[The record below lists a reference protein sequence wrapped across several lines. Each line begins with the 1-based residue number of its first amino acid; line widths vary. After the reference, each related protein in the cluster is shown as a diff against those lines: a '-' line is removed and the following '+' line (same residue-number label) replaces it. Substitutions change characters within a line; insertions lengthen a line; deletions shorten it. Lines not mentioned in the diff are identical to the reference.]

1 MIKISIIIPYYN
13 AEPFTSELLDILAPQ
28 ITDEVEVVLVDDG
41 SPTPFHTDH
50 DFCKVIR
57 KKNGGCASARNA
69 GIENTSGE
77 YMSFLDADDL
87 VPEYF
92 IEKLLQKISE
102 RQYDVIDFS
111 WKSLSTSG
119 AQHNYIL
126 RSDNDFLPNPSVCTR
141 AFRRA
146 FVGDIRFNEKKDST
160 EDEDFSRKVG
170 YLYKDSLYLHGA
182 ITDYMYFYRTAVTDS
197 KIKRFKAGRMKTKR
211 VTYYFN
217 HVTKDMD
224 WLLEEIKKE
233 DELNEVW
240 LLTNQCDIPE
250 LKRYCQIHKPQR
262 MWTHILRGESCN
274 SVEVISVPLY
284 YDVVIYCEYTNKV
297 GGISTFI
304 YEWCKLMRNEYRI
317 LFLYDRID
325 DFQIRRLSKI
335 VDCRKKGGN
344 ALQIECKA
352 LILNRLT
359 DKIPDCVK
367 YEKTIQLVHC
377 CSQMK
382 YQIAQDRDHIVNV
395 SNAAKE
401 SWGDKAKNGVV
412 IHNPMFVEGQ
422 KALLLVSATRIGAF
436 DKGENDQRYIKL
448 AKMLNDAN
456 IPFIWLNFS
465 DKPLVNAPK
474 NFINMD
480 SRLNVQDYIRRADYL
495 VQLSDLEAYSMS
507 ILEALINRIPVICT
521 PIPSAIEQGVKD
533 GLNGYIVPYDMRFDV
548 RKLLNIPKFTFNY
561 NNKKIFNQWK
571 KLINAKPKPKKVV
584 PKSATVH
591 VVVLRNYKDMQ
602 LNKFLR
608 INDCLEMPRD
618 RAEHLANIKPSG
630 LVKILEG

>member
-13 AEPFTSELLDILAPQ
+13 AEPFTSELLDVLAPQ

-50 DFCKVIR
+50 DFCKVVR

-102 RQYDVIDFS
+102 RQYDIIDFS

-170 YLYKDSLYLHGA
+170 YLYKDSLYLHGV
-182 ITDYMYFYRTAVTDS
+182 ITDYMYFYRTAVADS

-325 DFQIRRLSKI
+325 DLQIRRLSKI

-382 YQIAQDRDHIVNV
+382 YQIAQDRDHIV
-395 SNAAKE
+395 
-401 SWGDKAKNGVV
+401 
-412 IHNPMFVEGQ
+412 
-422 KALLLVSATRIGAF
+422 
-436 DKGENDQRYIKL
+436 
-448 AKMLNDAN
+448 
-456 IPFIWLNFS
+456 
-465 DKPLVNAPK
+465 PK
-474 NFINMD
+474 
-480 SRLNVQDYIRRADYL
+480 
-495 VQLSDLEAYSMS
+495 
-507 ILEALINRIPVICT
+507 
-521 PIPSAIEQGVKD
+521 
-533 GLNGYIVPYDMRFDV
+533 
-548 RKLLNIPKFTFNY
+548 
-561 NNKKIFNQWK
+561 
-571 KLINAKPKPKKVV
+571 
-584 PKSATVH
+584 
-591 VVVLRNYKDMQ
+591 
-602 LNKFLR
+602 
-608 INDCLEMPRD
+608 RD
-618 RAEHLANIKPSG
+618 E
-630 LVKILEG
+630 

>member
-1 MIKISIIIPYYN
+1 
-13 AEPFTSELLDILAPQ
+13 
-28 ITDEVEVVLVDDG
+28 
-41 SPTPFHTDH
+41 
-50 DFCKVIR
+50 
-57 KKNGGCASARNA
+57 
-69 GIENTSGE
+69 
-77 YMSFLDADDL
+77 
-87 VPEYF
+87 
-92 IEKLLQKISE
+92 
-102 RQYDVIDFS
+102 
-111 WKSLSTSG
+111 
-119 AQHNYIL
+119 
-126 RSDNDFLPNPSVCTR
+126 
-141 AFRRA
+141 
-146 FVGDIRFNEKKDST
+146 
-160 EDEDFSRKVG
+160 
-170 YLYKDSLYLHGA
+170 
-182 ITDYMYFYRTAVTDS
+182 
-197 KIKRFKAGRMKTKR
+197 
-211 VTYYFN
+211 
-217 HVTKDMD
+217 
-224 WLLEEIKKE
+224 
-233 DELNEVW
+233 
-240 LLTNQCDIPE
+240 
-250 LKRYCQIHKPQR
+250 
-262 MWTHILRGESCN
+262 
-274 SVEVISVPLY
+274 
-284 YDVVIYCEYTNKV
+284 
-297 GGISTFI
+297 
-304 YEWCKLMRNEYRI
+304 
-317 LFLYDRID
+317 
-325 DFQIRRLSKI
+325 
-335 VDCRKKGGN
+335 
-344 ALQIECKA
+344 
-352 LILNRLT
+352 
-359 DKIPDCVK
+359 
-367 YEKTIQLVHC
+367 
-377 CSQMK
+377 
-382 YQIAQDRDHIVNV
+382 
-395 SNAAKE
+395 
-401 SWGDKAKNGVV
+401 
-412 IHNPMFVEGQ
+412 VEGQ

-561 NNKKIFNQWK
+561 NNKKILNQWK